1 MLPFHAKFTG
11 KSDVKNYADVL
22 VKNAGP
28 AILSWVIEGAEKVIA
43 AGFHLK
49 RPGVVQKAIDE
60 YKAEND
66 WMSHFMD
73 ECCELGDAFTEKS
86 GELYDT
92 YRTYCDRVGEFIR
105 NKAEFYAELKNRGIT
120 SKRTKKGV
128 LIRGIRL
135 KTDFMD

>member
-1 MLPFHAKFTG
+1 
-11 KSDVKNYADVL
+11 
-22 VKNAGP
+22 
-28 AILSWVIEGAEKVIA
+28 
-43 AGFHLK
+43 
-49 RPGVVQKAIDE
+49 
-60 YKAEND
+60 
-66 WMSHFMD
+66 MD